1 MNTLLSKF
9 VLQRLGA
16 TSTSAFKTASRAGFT
31 LLELLVAALLAGLVV
46 SGLLTL
52 VVQLLEVDARE
63 SSRSETQRD
72 MQLAMDYISTELRQ
86 AVYVYTGECLYGQAG
101 SGCPQGGNSLATRLQ
116 GPLGAN
122 ARPVLAFWR
131 HEPLPSALRDDC
143 RDDAAQATAAGVP
156 CITGSSY
163 ALIVYALSTENP
175 NAIWQGRARIV
186 RYALTQFTSTGTAT
200 PGYRNPFDQ
209 AGGTTTADPFGS
221 WTPPAGA
228 ALGGQAA
235 VLTDYVDFG
244 EGATAT
250 AVAFPTPP
258 SNLCPETPPPTPT
271 RYSFSPVTPPGPI
284 GFYTCVSPST
294 PGSYQEV
301 LLFLRGNA
309 FGRPSVFTDTSF
321 LTTLETRVQTRG
333 VLERNGN

>member
-16 TSTSAFKTASRAGFT
+16 TSTRAFKKASQAGFT

-72 MQLAMDYISTELRQ
+72 MQLAMDYITTELRR
-86 AVYVYTGECLYGQAG
+86 AVYVYTGECLNGQAG
-101 SGCPQGGNSLATRLQ
+101 SGCPQGGNSLANRLQ
-116 GPLGAN
+116 GPLGPN
-122 ARPVLAFWR
+122 ATPVLAFWR
-131 HEPLPSALRDDC
+131 HEPLPRAVREEC
-143 RDDAAQATAAGVP
+143 RTNLPQQVAAGVP

-163 ALIVYALSTENP
+163 ALVVYALSTENP

-186 RYALTQFTSTGTAT
+186 RYALTQYTGAGNPT

-209 AGGTTTADPFGS
+209 GGGVSADPFGS
-221 WTPPAGA
+221 WAPPAGA
-228 ALGGQAA
+228 VLGGQAA

-250 AVAFPTPP
+250 AVPFPAPP
-258 SNLCPETPPPTPT
+258 NLLCPTTPPPNTTP
-271 RYSFSPVTPPGPI
+271 YSFSPVNPPGPI
-284 GFYTCVSPST
+284 GFYACVSPSVA
-294 PGSYQEV
+294 GSYQEV
-301 LLFLRGNA
+301 LLFVRGNA

-333 VLERNGN
+333 VLERNSN